1 MKPWCTD
8 NLAKWEKLVRNE
20 NLRKTGQKIMT
31 LATVDFLKIGWIYY
45 FLLHHICPTGSPR
58 TLDWT
63 DNFYPRETRLK
74 DGTYVNMTRHKDIKE
89 TLFLQDYFRSRTYC
103 FMVRQKI
110 FFSGCRPQK
119 DFTSCGNQTFSGII
133 AFSAAKKEHYFLSSA
148 VNYAYSLRKQVHEI
162 ATIIIVFSLLRSS

>member
-20 NLRKTGQKIMT
+20 NLIRKTGQKIMT
-31 LATVDFLKIGWIYY
+31 LLSHSWFPQNWLDIFFLVAS
-45 FLLHHICPTGSPR
+45 LLSYGIPQNPW
-58 TLDWT
+58 L
-63 DNFYPRETRLK
+63 NRLLPK
-74 DGTYVNMTRHKDIKE
+74 GNTTEGTYVNMTRHKDIKE
-89 TLFLQDYFRSRTYC
+89 TLFLQDCFRSRTYC
-103 FMVRQKI
+103 FMVKQKI
-110 FFSGCRPQK
+110 FLSGCRPQK
-119 DFTSCGNQTFSGII
+119 DFTSCGNLTFSGII